1 MHARR
6 TRPHTRRLTVFLIT
20 LSLPSS
26 VWAAPSAKN
35 IADKPEKERSVT
47 PSTDPANPH
56 VWRSRTTSVAVFKN
70 GLGFFVREGS
80 VALHDRWCLAGEVPP
95 AAFGTLAIYSLDA
108 DEMVD
113 TVGSGP
119 GEIVEFDGQHEKAD
133 DDTKRNRLQAA
144 VELRVDLTYKQH
156 DARRQAVGKLV
167 SVGPDFAVLD
177 DGSNSFAVP
186 IAGISRLQVLDLPL
200 RIHVA
205 RDEENKADDA
215 RDENRK
221 TRLGMAYLR
230 KGITWIPEY
239 TLNVLDETTAE
250 LTLRGTLVNEAEDL
264 VHCDVNLVVGVP
276 HFLHTDY
283 LAPVAVGQAIRAIGS
298 AVAPSQVQ
306 SQIMNRSAITSNAIA
321 SNQFLPEADLSAQQA
336 AGNVAALLGNLPQ
349 IEAAGGSDFTVYRKN
364 DLTLRRG
371 EKAILTLFKRRVQY
385 THLYRWSPPEPIEHR
400 LLLANDTPTAWT
412 TGPCLA
418 VSGGNPL
425 SEDLLRYTPRG
436 GKGDLPVTS
445 AMNIAYDQREVEIER
460 QLKAHS
466 PADRVHL
473 DLVTL
478 EGTLKL
484 RNFEAREVEIELSVP
499 VAGKPTKASAEG
511 SLAADPR
518 QLKLTERAGTV
529 RWTVKLAPGETKTF
543 SYRYERYVPSN

>member
-1 MHARR
+1 MPARHI
-6 TRPHTRRLTVFLIT
+6 RPHTGRLALVLIA
-20 LSLPSS
+20 LFSPSCI
-26 VWAAPSAKN
+26 WAAPNIVEGPTQAQPSAPG
-35 IADKPEKERSVT
+35 ADV
-47 PSTDPANPH
+47 DNPH
-56 VWRSRTTSVAVFKN
+56 VWRTRSTSVAVFKN
-70 GLGFFVREGS
+70 GLGFFVREGN
-80 VALHDRWCLAGEVPP
+80 VELQDRWCLAAQVPP
-95 AAFGTLAIYSLDA
+95 AAFGTLAIYSLDPNEVV
-108 DEMVD
+108 DMV
-113 TVGSGP
+113 GAGP
-119 GEIVEFDGQHEKAD
+119 GDVVEFDGHDEKAD
-133 DDTKRNRLQAA
+133 DETKRSRLRAA
-144 VELRVDLTYKQH
+144 VELRIELTYKQH
-156 DARRQAVGKLV
+156 DAQRQATGKLV
-167 SVGPDFAVLD
+167 SVGTDFAVLD

-186 IAGISRLQVLDLPL
+186 IAGISRMQVLDMPL
-200 RIHVA
+200 RIHVG
-205 RDEENKADDA
+205 RDVDNKAGDA
-215 RDENRK
+215 AAEK
-221 TRLGMAYLR
+221 VAARLGMAYLR

-264 VHCDVNLVVGVP
+264 IHCDVNLVVGVP

-283 LAPVAVGQAIRAIGS
+283 LAPLAVGQAIRAIGS

-306 SQIMNRSAITSNAIA
+306 SQIMSRAAITSNAIA
-321 SNQFLPEADLSAQQA
+321 SNQFLPEANADAQQA

-349 IEAAGGSDFTVYRKN
+349 IEGAGASDFTVYRKE

-371 EKAILTLFKRRVQY
+371 EKAILTLFKRRLQY

-400 LLLANDTPTAWT
+400 LLLANDSGSAWT

-436 GKGDLPVTS
+436 GKGDLPVTA

-466 PADRVHL
+466 PAEHVYL

-484 RNFEAREVEIELSVP
+484 RNFEPRQVEIELAVP
-499 VAGKPTKASAEG
+499 VPGKPVKASADG
-511 SLAADPR
+511 SLAADPGR
-518 QLKLTERAGTV
+518 LKLTERAGTV
-529 RWTVKLAPGETKTF
+529 RWTVKLGAGESKTLT
-543 SYRYERYVPSN
+543 YRYERYVPSN

>member
-1 MHARR
+1 MHTFK
-6 TRPHTRRLTVFLIT
+6 TRAIAALLMMV
-20 LSLPSS
+20 SS
-26 VWAAPSAKN
+26 SSSIWAANSAKN
-35 IADKPEKERSVT
+35 DTKEATKNPSGALGADP
-47 PSTDPANPH
+47 DNPH
-56 VWRSRTTSVAVFKN
+56 VWRTRSTSVAVFKN
-70 GLGFFVREGS
+70 GFGFFVREGS
-80 VALHDRWCLAGEVPP
+80 VDLQDGWCLAGQVPP
-95 AAFGTLAIYSLDA
+95 ATFGTLAIYSLDA
-108 DEMVD
+108 NEIVD
-113 TVGSGP
+113 MVGSGP
-119 GEIVEFDGQHEKAD
+119 GEVIEFDGQHEKAD
-133 DDTKRNRLQAA
+133 DNTKRGRLQAA
-144 VELRVDLTYKQH
+144 VELRIELTYKQH
-156 DARRQAVGKLV
+156 DAKRQATGKLV

-205 RDEENKADDA
+205 HEEENKADRRPD
-215 RDENRK
+215 DKHE

-230 KGITWIPEY
+230 QGITWIPEY

-250 LTLRGTLVNEAEDL
+250 LTLRGTLVNDAEDL

-283 LAPVAVGQAIRAIGS
+283 LAPLAVGQAIRAIGS

-306 SQIMNRSAITSNAIA
+306 SQIMSRAAITNNSIA
-321 SNQFLPEADLSAQQA
+321 SNQFVLEPNADAQQA
-336 AGNVAALLGNLPQ
+336 AANVAALLGNLPQ
-349 IEAAGGSDFTVYRKN
+349 IEAAGASDFTVYRKN

-385 THLYRWSPPEPIEHR
+385 THLYRWSPPQPIEHR
-400 LLLANDTPTAWT
+400 LLLANDSGTAWT

-466 PADRVHL
+466 PAEHVHL

-484 RNFEAREVEIELSVP
+484 RNFEGREVEIELSVP
-499 VAGKPTKASAEG
+499 VAGKPIKASPDGA
-511 SLAADPR
+511 LAADTR
-518 QLKLTERAGTV
+518 QLKLTDRAGTV
-529 RWTVKLAPGETKTF
+529 GWTVKLAPGESKSF